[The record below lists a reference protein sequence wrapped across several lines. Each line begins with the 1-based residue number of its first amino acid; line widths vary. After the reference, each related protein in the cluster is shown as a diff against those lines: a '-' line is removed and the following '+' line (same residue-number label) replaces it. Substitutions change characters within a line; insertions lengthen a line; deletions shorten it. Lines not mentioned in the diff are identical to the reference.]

1 MIELMTPQLTLEESG
16 IQDGDI
22 ICFQVDISDQGARK
36 FNSQGLSS
44 NPRQFYE
51 VLQKRMKE

>member
-36 FNSQGLSS
+36 FKSQGLSS

-51 VLQKRMKE
+51 VLQKRVKE

>member
-16 IQDGDI
+16 IRDGDI
-22 ICFQVDISDQGARK
+22 ICFQVDISNQGAHK
-36 FNSQGLSS
+36 FESQGLCS
-44 NPRQFYE
+44 NPPQFYE